1 MGRFIIE
8 FLEPWAAIRYKH
20 RSQEDGDGLVIGRA
34 SWVERGREF
43 ARSQAAA

>member
-8 FLEPWAAIRYKH
+8 FLEPWAAIRYEH
-20 RSQEDGDGLVIGRA
+20 RSLEYVNGLVVGRA
-34 SWVERGREF
+34 GWVERGRQF